1 MLRQGVEMG
10 CGHPIWNGGATIM
23 EISYLLVLTILGLC
37 VGLAAGIWLTKRRT
51 VDTLDSI
58 KEKVERLKKDAQA
71 EAERL
76 LKEARIQGQEDTFQL
91 KRETENEI
99 KEWKAELHSQER
111 RLQQKEQQVNRKYEL
126 VDHKE
131 IEVLEKEKGLQQ
143 LEHTLQEKG
152 KEVKDLV
159 TKQRGQLEKIA
170 GMSVQEAK
178 DYLLETLEADVR
190 QDAAK
195 LIKKIETETKETAE
209 KRSKEIISLAIARYA
224 GEYVAERTVSVVH
237 LPNEEMKGRIIG
249 REGRNI
255 RAIEAATGIDLIIDD
270 TPEAVLLSGFNS
282 VRREVARIALERLVA
297 DSRIHP
303 ARIEEVVRKVE
314 KEINNTIREKGEQ
327 ATFDIG
333 AYGIHSELIKLLG
346 RLHFRTS
353 YAQNVLQ
360 HSIEVA
366 FLCGIMASELGVN
379 VKKAKRA
386 GLLHDIGKAVDHEVE
401 GPHAIIGADL
411 ARKYGESQDI
421 VHAIAAHHEDVKPDT
436 VMAVLVQAADA
447 LSGARPGARREMLE
461 SYVRRLEDLESIAKS
476 FAGVQKSYAIQAGRE
491 IRIVVLSDKVSD
503 AEIPLLSREVAKKIE
518 SELSYPGQIKVTVI
532 RETRAVEY
540 AK

>member
-1 MLRQGVEMG
+1 
-10 CGHPIWNGGATIM
+10 M
-23 EISYLLVLTILGLC
+23 EFSYLLFSTILGLC
-37 VGLAAGIWLTKRRT
+37 VGLAAGIWFTKRRT
-51 VDTLDSI
+51 VDTVDSI
-58 KEKVERLKKDAQA
+58 KEEAERLKKDAQA

-76 LKEARIQGQEDTFQL
+76 RKEARIQGQEETFQL
-91 KRETENEI
+91 KKEAEKEI
-99 KEWKAELHSQER
+99 KEWKIELRSQEG

-143 LEHTLQEKG
+143 VEHTLQEKG
-152 KEVKDLV
+152 KEINDLV
-159 TKQRGQLEKIA
+159 NKQRGQLEKIA

-178 DYLLETLEADVR
+178 DCLLETLEADVR

-195 LIKKIETETKETAE
+195 LIKKIETETKDTAE
-209 KRSKEIISLAIARYA
+209 KKSKEIIALAIARYA
-224 GEYVAERTVSVVH
+224 GEYIAERTVSVVH
-237 LPNEEMKGRIIG
+237 LPSDEMKGRIIG

-282 VRREVARIALERLVA
+282 VRREVARISLERLIA
-297 DSRIHP
+297 DGRIHP
-303 ARIEEVVRKVE
+303 ARIEEVVKKVE
-314 KEINNTIREKGEQ
+314 KEIDNTIRETGEQ
-327 ATFDIG
+327 AAFDIG
-333 AYGIHSELIKLLG
+333 AYGIHAELIKLLG
-346 RLHFRTS
+346 KLRFRTS

-366 FLCGIMASELGVN
+366 FLSGIMASELGVN

-401 GPHAIIGADL
+401 GPHAVIGADL

-461 SYVRRLEDLESIAKS
+461 SYVRRLEDLEGIAKS
-476 FAGVQKSYAIQAGRE
+476 FAGVKKSYAIQAGRE

-503 AEIPLLSREVAKKIE
+503 AETPLLCRDVAKKIE